1 MEEKTIGQHI
11 KELAQIYWTMFI
23 IGLTTFGGGYA
34 MIAIIQRELGE
45 KRNWMKDEELLD
57 YVALSQITPGII
69 AVNVSTFVGRKRKGV
84 AGAIAAT
91 LGVISPS
98 IIIILIIAAVLTNF
112 AENEYVQHAFA
123 GIRICACALVINA
136 LIKFIKQTVID
147 WLTLVV
153 FICVFVVAAFTRFGT
168 VLIVLCVIALSV
180 IITIIQSA
188 HPIPKVKMPEL
199 KKKADKEG
207 TS

>member
-34 MIAIIQRELGE
+34 MVAIIQRELGE
-45 KRNWMKDEELLD
+45 KRNWMKDEELLE

-123 GIRICACALVINA
+123 GIRICA
-136 LIKFIKQTVID
+136 
-147 WLTLVV
+147 
-153 FICVFVVAAFTRFGT
+153 
-168 VLIVLCVIALSV
+168 
-180 IITIIQSA
+180 
-188 HPIPKVKMPEL
+188 
-199 KKKADKEG
+199 
-207 TS
+207 